1 MAVGDAMHAGAHDLL
16 ANNCGVPIYGDPA
29 MLLTPES
36 IVLYILAL
44 LWLLYGM
51 KIVSEDYLAECVNG
65 LVERYNIPHSVAGST
80 LMAVCAST
88 PELFSSFIG
97 TFITAERSVTLDGIP
112 GLVPGLVPGIQG
124 SKSPGSL
131 GQTWDWAK
139 SLNFILI
146 DSNFLLSPCP
156 ETRCH
161 ARCFP
166 VFFKDFSEGKNICFE
181 TPSPGLP
188 RGKADGGCNRVPLA
202 CPEL

>member
-1 MAVGDAMHAGAHDLL
+1 MGVGIM
-16 ANNCGVPIYGDPA
+16 
-29 MLLTPES
+29 
-36 IVLYILAL
+36 
-44 LWLLYGM
+44 
-51 KIVSEDYLAECVNG
+51 
-65 LVERYNIPHSVAGST
+65 
-80 LMAVCAST
+80 
-88 PELFSSFIG
+88 SF
-97 TFITAERSVTLDGIP
+97 DGIP

-124 SKSPGSL
+124 CKSPGSL
-131 GQTWDWAK
+131 GQTWDRAK

-146 DSNFLLSPCP
+146 DSIFLLSPCP

-166 VFFKDFSEGKNICFE
+166 VFFKDFSEGKNIYFE